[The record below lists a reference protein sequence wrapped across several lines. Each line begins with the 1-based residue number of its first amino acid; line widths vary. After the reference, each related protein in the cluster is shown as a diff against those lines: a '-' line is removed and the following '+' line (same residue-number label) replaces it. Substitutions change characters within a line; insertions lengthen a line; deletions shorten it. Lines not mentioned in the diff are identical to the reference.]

1 MAANTPSQIVI
12 FFACSLLFTSV
23 VVSWILLQAYGIGIA
38 GVPFETLAGDSSI
51 DLSASSDLT
60 EINGAWSYDVD
71 NGRVSSAS
79 DSYLVFDGLK
89 ASNEAKYTN
98 TYNILN
104 PNQGDYSIVLSYSS
118 LRTQEVIV
126 ESDGFHVIEHT
137 IGLSDLTGDRELYFY
152 PYEGA
157 NRLTNTKITTA
168 LNIAALVETNTQD
181 NILDFYMNN
190 KLIFSVPQSEEL
202 FGEWGAQI
210 GILSNVYYGGIGSKD
225 NIGVS
230 LKSFSSDSTGTSATL
245 DSLTAY
251 FWVLIKMLVW
261 NIDSQYFPMELNLL
275 LIKSQEFALGIGI
288 LGVFWK

>member
-23 VVSWILLQAYGIGIA
+23 VLSWVVLQAYGISVAGI
-38 GVPFETLAGDSSI
+38 PFETLAGNSNI
-51 DLSASSDLT
+51 DLSGSSGYE
-60 EINGAWSYDVD
+60 EIGGAWVYDA
-71 NGRVSSAS
+71 NSGKVSSAS
-79 DSYLVFDGLK
+79 DSYLVFSGLK

-98 TYNILN
+98 TYNVLN
-104 PNQGDYSIVLSYSS
+104 PNQEDYSIVLSYSL

-126 ESDGFHVIEHT
+126 SSDGFHVVEHT

-157 NRLTNTKITTA
+157 NSLTDTKITTA

-190 KLIFSVPQSEEL
+190 NLIFSVPQSDEL
-202 FGEWGAQI
+202 FGEWGSQMEI
-210 GILSNVYYGGIGSKD
+210 VTDVYYGGIGSKD

-230 LKSFSSDSTGTSATL
+230 LKSFSSDSTGSSATL

-251 FWVLIKMLVW
+251 FWTLLKMLVW
-261 NIDSQYFPMELNLL
+261 NIDTQYCPWEINLL
-275 LIKSQEFALGIGI
+275 LIKSQEFALGVGI
-288 LGVFWK
+288 LGIFWK